1 MEWIYNIAEPFR
13 TIIATIIAVVG
24 FLLMF
29 GSPILILT
37 IGTCSILNSDSN
49 KDEEE

>member
-1 MEWIYNIAEPFR
+1 MEWIYNIPEPFR

-29 GSPILILT
+29 GSPILILAL
-37 IGTCSILNSDSN
+37 GTCAILDSDSN
-49 KDEEE
+49 EDKED